1 MESDR
6 ELVDLGEAVDADA
19 IAAEKQRVR
28 QPKRRFIGR
37 KEAAE
42 RAERDGGQNKSKDE
56 GDAVQGRW

>member
-6 ELVDLGEAVDADA
+6 AQVDIGEAVDVEA
-19 IAAEKQRVR
+19 IAEEKQQVR

-42 RAERDGGQNKSKDE
+42 RAQRSEVPNKSIEDSS
-56 GDAVQGRW
+56 AVQGR